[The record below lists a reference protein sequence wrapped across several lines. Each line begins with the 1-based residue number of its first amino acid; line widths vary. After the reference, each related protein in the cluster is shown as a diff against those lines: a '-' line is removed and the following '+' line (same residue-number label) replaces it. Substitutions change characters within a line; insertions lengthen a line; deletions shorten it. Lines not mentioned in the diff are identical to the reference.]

1 MNEVPKYMA
10 PYDVET
16 LEAALFIGGVRQD
29 AAVEWTYEGAA
40 EGSYSVS
47 VNENRLTVRC
57 WGNSPKPLTVT
68 ARCEGESVSA
78 EIELEGL

>member
-10 PYDVET
+10 LYDVET
-16 LEAALFIGGVRQD
+16 LEAALFIGGVRQNT
-29 AAVEWTYEGAA
+29 AVEWTYEGAA
-40 EGSYSVS
+40 ESSYSVS
-47 VNENRLTVRC
+47 VNGNRFTVRC

-68 ARCEGESVSA
+68 AKCEGESVST